1 LIQFIIDP
9 KLQKGTELVFEEPP
23 LDSES
28 GFLSMRLERKLG
40 RESSFEV
47 VRLPL

>member
-1 LIQFIIDP
+1 LIQIIIDP
-9 KLQKGTELVFEEPP
+9 ELKKGTELVFEELP

-28 GFLSMRLERKLG
+28 GFLSMRLEGKLG

-47 VRLPL
+47 LRLPL